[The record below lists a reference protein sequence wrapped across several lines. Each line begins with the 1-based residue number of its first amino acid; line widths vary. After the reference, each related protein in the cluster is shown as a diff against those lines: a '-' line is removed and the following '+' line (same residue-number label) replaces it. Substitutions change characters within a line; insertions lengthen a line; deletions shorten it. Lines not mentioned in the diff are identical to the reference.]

1 MSRQGYYSVL
11 QYLPFPERFEFVNVG
26 VVVFAPEAQS
36 IEIIAAPDYARIAK
50 LFGKPDKNHLRASID
65 SIARRLNSEFG
76 KWSRESVSRFA
87 AMRAGKIQMSAP
99 LPILIDESPA
109 TIAAKLFDEMVAE
122 TPKQVRASQARVAFK
137 KRLEGAGVI
146 HLVDSSPAPVTLPQG
161 VTIKVP
167 FAYQNGAYN
176 LIDPVRL
183 AGPVDEALKNA
194 SARAIEGRW
203 LFEHSNLMAHPQR
216 LVVVGDLSSQS
227 DAFASSLEKVMRE
240 NEVRFYDFE
249 RVDELIDDIR
259 RHSPSLPAASRQH
272 QEP

>member
-99 LPILIDESPA
+99 L
-109 TIAAKLFDEMVAE
+109 
-122 TPKQVRASQARVAFK
+122 
-137 KRLEGAGVI
+137 
-146 HLVDSSPAPVTLPQG
+146 
-161 VTIKVP
+161 
-167 FAYQNGAYN
+167 
-176 LIDPVRL
+176 
-183 AGPVDEALKNA
+183 
-194 SARAIEGRW
+194 
-203 LFEHSNLMAHPQR
+203 
-216 LVVVGDLSSQS
+216 
-227 DAFASSLEKVMRE
+227 
-240 NEVRFYDFE
+240 
-249 RVDELIDDIR
+249 
-259 RHSPSLPAASRQH
+259 
-272 QEP
+272 